1 MYNFF
6 VVYDRDDTNAIRID
20 PCSKMMD
27 TDEAERTKKKERE
40 KKEKKRRSAH

>member
-6 VVYDRDDTNAIRID
+6 VVYDRDDTNAILID

-27 TDEAERTKKKERE
+27 TGEAGRTKKEGRE
-40 KKEKKRRSAH
+40 KKEKKRSAH